1 MEISKGT
8 KNYAIRDII
17 TFREIDWEGSEDFFY
32 LREVPSKFEPDFVNP
47 GYYCMGMISRGRL
60 KIDINNSTYDLSKN
74 SLMVYRPNEPF
85 KVISVDKGTTGTF
98 VLFTKNFL
106 DFLNENIF
114 SVRNRSFLSYGM
126 GNLIELSDRDRDK
139 LSFLFIKI
147 LSLLEV
153 LSKASWELIARNLTS
168 ALLLETDNI
177 METYIIHELVDNM
190 EDRHTV
196 SVLTNLINQHFRERK
211 SVAFYADA
219 LGISQRSLTRKL
231 SIYLNTTPS
240 ALINQ
245 RLLSEAKHLV
255 ANSNS
260 TIGEIA
266 YSLSFND
273 AFAFSKYFKK
283 NTGHSPK
290 SFRSRPECP

>member
-1 MEISKGT
+1 MEVPRGEKY
-8 KNYAIRDII
+8 YAIRDII
-17 TFREIDWEGSEDFFY
+17 TFREINWEGSEDFFY
-32 LREVPSKFEPDFVNP
+32 LREVPSRFEPDFVSP

-60 KIDINNSTYDLSKN
+60 KININNSVYDLSKN

-85 KVISVDKGTTGTF
+85 KVISVEKGTAGAF

-126 GNLIELSDRDRDK
+126 GNLIELSDKDRDK
-139 LSFLFIKI
+139 LSFLFMGI
-147 LSLLEV
+147 LSLLEG
-153 LSKASWELIARNLTS
+153 LSRVSWELIARNLTS

-177 METYIIHELVDNM
+177 MGEYISDKLADSK
-190 EDRHTV
+190 EDSHTI
-196 SVLTNLINQHFRERK
+196 SALINLINLHFRERK
-211 SVAFYADA
+211 SVEFYAGA

-231 SIYLNTTPS
+231 RTHLNTTPS

-245 RLLSEAKHLV
+245 RLLSEAKYLV
-255 ANSNS
+255 SSSNM

-266 YSLSFND
+266 DSLGFNE
-273 AFAFSKYFKK
+273 AFSFSKYFKK
-283 NTGHSPK
+283 NAGYSPK
-290 SFRSRPECP
+290 SFRGKRH